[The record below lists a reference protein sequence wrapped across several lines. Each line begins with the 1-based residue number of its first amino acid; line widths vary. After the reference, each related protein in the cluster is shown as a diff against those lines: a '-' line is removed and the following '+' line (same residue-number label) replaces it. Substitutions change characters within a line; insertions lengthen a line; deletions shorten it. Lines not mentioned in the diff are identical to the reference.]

1 MLVHDWPGFHLDDGF
16 RGRWAVAQG
25 TMWSFRVVVLP
36 PLFNQDLRFPQAV
49 EDFPVQQFIPEA
61 GVEALTV
68 SVLPRRTGLDVGR
81 LGADCRNP
89 VPNSLSY
96 KLWAVVRPDV
106 GGDTAQ
112 DEQVRQR
119 INDLSRVQLPLH
131 SDRQAFPAVFVQD
144 VERSERFPIMGSVM
158 HEVIRPDMVAIFG
171 PEANTRAIVEPKPSF
186 LRLFHGHFEPLTSP
200 QALNTLVVHQPT
212 CIPQQS
218 RNPTI
223 AVATILAGQLD
234 HVCDQPILI
243 SSANGQTSLCG
254 SVLPQDTTN
263 PSFRHPDVTT
273 DVVDASTTTR
283 GAQKFPRAASDS
295 MSLSNVRSDTARRN
309 RSFSF

>member
-1 MLVHDWPGFHLDDGF
+1 MLI
-16 RGRWAVAQG
+16 
-25 TMWSFRVVVLP
+25 
-36 PLFNQDLRFPQAV
+36 QD
-49 EDFPVQQFIPEA
+49 VQRPERPA
-61 GVEALTV
+61 I
-68 SVLPRRTGLDVGR
+68 
-81 LGADCRNP
+81 
-89 VPNSLSY
+89 
-96 KLWAVVRPDV
+96 VRPMM
-106 GGDTAQ
+106 
-112 DEQVRQR
+112 
-119 INDLSRVQLPLH
+119 N
-131 SDRQAFPAVFVQD
+131 
-144 VERSERFPIMGSVM
+144 
-158 HEVIRPDMVAIFG
+158 EVIRPDMVAIFG
-171 PEANTRAIVEPKPSF
+171 PETNARAIVEPKPAF

-200 QALNTLVVHQPT
+200 QALDTLVVHQPT

-223 AVATILAGQLD
+223 AVSTILAGQLD
-234 HVCDQPILI
+234 YVCNQTILV

-254 SVLPQDTTN
+254 SMLPQDTTN